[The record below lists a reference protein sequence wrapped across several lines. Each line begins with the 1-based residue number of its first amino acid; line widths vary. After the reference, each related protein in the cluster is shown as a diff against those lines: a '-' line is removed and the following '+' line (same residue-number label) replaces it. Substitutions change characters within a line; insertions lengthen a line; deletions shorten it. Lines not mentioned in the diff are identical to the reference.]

1 MSKPARPRK
10 IKREAGKCSG
20 LSGQIVR
27 SNRAT
32 LTQIN
37 VAIGYRVAGVDH
49 TILI

>member
-10 IKREAGKCSG
+10 IKRETGKCGG

-32 LTQIN
+32 LTKIY
-37 VAIGYRVAGVDH
+37 VSIGQRADGVDPA
-49 TILI
+49 ILI